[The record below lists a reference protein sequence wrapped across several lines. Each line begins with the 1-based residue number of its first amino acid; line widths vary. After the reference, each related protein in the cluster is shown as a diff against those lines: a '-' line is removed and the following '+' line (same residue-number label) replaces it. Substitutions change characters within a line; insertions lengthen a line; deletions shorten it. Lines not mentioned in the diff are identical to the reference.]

1 MSWFL
6 GCHLG
11 KVIKVKTENLQFRS
25 NFRVI
30 QILSKWLTVMAGS
43 TDEDFSGRSTAPK
56 LKKIY
61 WLNLETWSQP
71 SCPSQCWSLLGCL
84 TFWLFCSNM
93 TVFATLVLIY
103 SILWKTEV
111 LSDALQATW
120 QPPSEEA
127 VPYNL
132 NHSILPVY
140 QQILNLYPLLRTGQN
155 LIHSDLFWN
164 WLN

>member
-43 TDEDFSGRSTAPK
+43 TDEDFPCRSTAPK
-56 LKKIY
+56 LKKIF

-71 SCPSQCWSLLGCL
+71 SQCCL
-84 TFWLFCSNM
+84 AVWLFD
-93 TVFATLVLIY
+93 FAVPIWLFLLQILVVIY